1 MPSSMQAQAHSSANP
16 FTAARAHFDRILS
29 QLASTQMLSATH
41 AEIEDALHA
50 EGMTLLRLLY
60 QDHLNLRA
68 QREVVRDVRG
78 ADGQPR
84 PQRRQMSR
92 RLMTRFGPV
101 EASRISY
108 GAPGLR
114 SLRPADAE
122 LNVPV
127 ESYSHPLRRLV
138 AETASTTS
146 FEETVEAMAR
156 TTGATVAKRQAEEM
170 TQRAARDFDAFY
182 QQRTGVASREAA
194 RSGQILVVTT
204 DGKGVVVLH
213 DDLREATRKAA
224 EQSEHKLATRLSSGE
239 KRNRKR
245 MATVASVYT
254 VAPFVRTPEQ
264 VLSRMQGAQALERRR
279 PKPEDK
285 RVWASLEKEP
295 AEVIAQMMAEAER
308 RDPDGRKRWVAVV
321 DGNRSQRDLLQREA
335 RRHGVRLVIVLD
347 IVHVIEYVWRAAWA
361 FFEKGTKEAEAW
373 VGERVLEILRGRG
386 GQVAGGMRRSATRRG
401 FDETQREAV
410 EACATYLLNNRGRIH
425 YDEYLAAGYPIA
437 SGVIEGAC
445 RHLIADRL
453 EITGARWGLTTAE
466 AVLRLR
472 SLRSSGDFDEY
483 WTFHLEREFERNHTT
498 DYAGGIIPEPA
509 ASAASGPALRLVS
522 GR

>member
-1 MPSSMQAQAHSSANP
+1 MPSSMQAQAPATANP
-16 FTAARAHFDRILS
+16 FAAAHAHFDRIVGRLS
-29 QLASTQMLSATH
+29 STEMLTATH
-41 AEIEDALHA
+41 ADLEDALHA
-50 EGMTLLRLLY
+50 EGMTLLRQLY
-60 QDHLNLRA
+60 QDHLDLRA
-68 QREVVRDVRG
+68 QRERPREVRG
-78 ADGQPR
+78 ADGALR
-84 PQRRQMSR
+84 AERRQMDR
-92 RLMTRFGPV
+92 RLMTRFGLV
-101 EASRISY
+101 EVSRLSY
-108 GAPGLR
+108 GAPGR
-114 SLRPADAE
+114 GSLRPADAE
-122 LNVPV
+122 LNLPV

-138 AETASTTS
+138 AETASTMS

-182 QQRTGVASREAA
+182 QQRAVVCSSEAA
-194 RSGQILVVTT
+194 ARGEVLVVTT
-204 DGKGVVVLH
+204 DGKGVVMRH
-213 DDLREATRKAA
+213 EDLREATRTAA
-224 EQSEHKLATRLSSGE
+224 EVSEHKLQTRLSAGE

-254 VAPFVRTPEQ
+254 VAPFVRTPREI
-264 VLSRMQGAQALERRR
+264 LSRMQGPHAPEARR

-295 AEVIAQMMAEAER
+295 KQVIEAMMEEGER
-308 RDPDGRKRWVAVV
+308 RDPERRKTWVAVV

-335 RRHGVRLVIVLD
+335 RRRGVRLVIVLD
-347 IVHVIEYVWRAAWA
+347 IVHVIEYVWGAAWA
-361 FFEKGTKEAEAW
+361 LFEKGTTEAEAW

-386 GQVAGGMRRSATRRG
+386 GQVAGGMRRSATLRG
-401 FDETQREAV
+401 LDEKQREAV
-410 EACATYLLNNRGRIH
+410 EACATYLLNNKRRIS

-453 EITGARWGLTTAE
+453 EITGARWGMTTAE

-472 SLRSSGDFDEY
+472 SLRSSGDFNQY
-483 WTFHLEREFERNHTT
+483 WTFHLERELERNHTT
-498 DYAGGIIPEPA
+498 DYTGGIIPQPA
-509 ASAASGPALRLVS
+509 VTAAGSSAIRLVP

>member
-1 MPSSMQAQAHSSANP
+1 MPSSMQAQAPATANP
-16 FTAARAHFDRILS
+16 FAAARAHFDRIVDRLS
-29 QLASTQMLSATH
+29 SPQMLSVTH
-41 AEIEDALHA
+41 ADLEDALHA
-50 EGMTLLRLLY
+50 EGMTLLRQLY
-60 QDHLNLRA
+60 QDHLDLRA
-68 QREVVRDVRG
+68 QRELVREVRGVEGQVRDE
-78 ADGQPR
+78 
-84 PQRRQMSR
+84 RRRMHR

-101 EASRISY
+101 EVSRQSY

-114 SLRPADAE
+114 SLRPADAD
-122 LNVPV
+122 LNLPV

-146 FEETVEAMAR
+146 FEETVEATAR

-182 QQRTGVASREAA
+182 EQRTEVASSAAA

-213 DDLREATRKAA
+213 EALREATRKAA
-224 EQSEHKLATRLSSGE
+224 EASEHKLATRLSAGE

-254 VAPFVRTPEQ
+254 VAPFVRTPEE
-264 VLSRMQGAQALERRR
+264 VLSRMQGPHGPEARR
-279 PKPEDK
+279 PKPDAK

-295 AEVIAQMMAEAER
+295 EEVIAQMMAEAER
-308 RDPDGRKRWVAVV
+308 RDPDGRKTWVAVV
-321 DGNRSQRDLLQREA
+321 DGSRAQRKLVQRQA
-335 RRHGVRLVIVLD
+335 RRCGVRLVIVLD
-347 IVHVIEYVWRAAWA
+347 IVHVIEYVWKAAWA

-373 VGERVLEILRGRG
+373 VGERVLEILRGQG
-386 GQVAGGMRRSATRRG
+386 GQVAGGMRRSATLRG

-410 EACATYLLNNRGRIH
+410 EACASYLLNNRPRIR

-445 RHLIADRL
+445 RHLIGDRL
-453 EITGARWGLTTAE
+453 EITGARWGIVSAE

-483 WTFHLEREFERNHTT
+483 WAFHLQCELERNHTT
-498 DYAGGIIPEPA
+498 DYAGGIIPKPA
-509 ASAASGPALRLVS
+509 TPADGGPKLRLIS
-522 GR
+522 GH